1 MQGDIVYLK
10 LVTGEDIVAYVDV
23 ADDEY
28 ISIHQPIQFFTYN
41 TTEGAVVRSAKW
53 IPFSK
58 ETEIVLRARHVIL
71 SLKPT
76 KDIRDYY
83 LEILDILEQNENPES
98 EEQQEAE
105 DYIRALFERHS
116 NTSITVH

>member
-10 LVTGEDIVAYVDV
+10 LVTGEDIVAYVDT
-23 ADDEY
+23 ADEEY
-28 ISIHQPIQFFTYN
+28 ISIHRPVQFFTHN
-41 TTEGAVVRSAKW
+41 TSKGAVVRSAKW
-53 IPFSK
+53 IPFSQ
-58 ETEIVLRARHVIL
+58 ENDLVLRTRDVVL
-71 SLKPT
+71 SLNPT

-83 LEILDILEQNENPES
+83 LETLDILEQNENPKS

>member
-1 MQGDIVYLK
+1 MQGNIVYLK
-10 LVTGEDIVAYVDV
+10 LVTGEDIVAYVDT

-28 ISIHQPIQFFTYN
+28 ILIHQPIQFFTYN
-41 TTEGAVVRSAKW
+41 TQKGAIVRSAKW
-53 IPFSK
+53 IPFSD
-58 ETEIVLRARHVIL
+58 ETDLVLRTRDVVL

-76 KDIRDYY
+76 NDIRDYY
-83 LEILDILEQNENPES
+83 LESLDILEQNENPKN